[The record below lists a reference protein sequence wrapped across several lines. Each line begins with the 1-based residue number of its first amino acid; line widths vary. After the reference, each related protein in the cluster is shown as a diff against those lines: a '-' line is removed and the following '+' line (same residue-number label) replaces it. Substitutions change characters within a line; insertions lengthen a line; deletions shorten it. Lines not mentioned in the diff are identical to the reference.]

1 DHVAVIAVKNDGSTT
16 TGNQA
21 IPVPGG
27 FSNFTL
33 APARMHT
40 SSPGGPMW
48 FVETP
53 GSSSGDPGSP
63 GSQITLVRM
72 DNPFASAPTFTF
84 TNLTVNPCL
93 SEPMPLGGR
102 TGLGTR
108 MYHTALRTVGGV
120 THLLAEH
127 SPGFN
132 DGAGTH
138 AKVQWY
144 DIDVTNPSSVALL
157 QQGKID
163 PGAGIDTYFPDA
175 AIAADG
181 SIGLNFS
188 QSVPFGSTLPR
199 PGIMDMYVTGR
210 RPGDP
215 TGTMRAPLVAVLG
228 AAPLNAF

>member
-1 DHVAVIAVKNDGSTT
+1 
-16 TGNQA
+16 
-21 IPVPGG
+21 
-27 FSNFTL
+27 
-33 APARMHT
+33 
-40 SSPGGPMW
+40 
-48 FVETP
+48 
-53 GSSSGDPGSP
+53 
-63 GSQITLVRM
+63 VRM

-84 TNLTVNPCL
+84 TNLNVNPFL

-163 PGAGIDTYFPDA
+163 PGAGIDAYFPDA
-175 AIAADG
+175 DIAADG

-215 TGTMRAPLVAVLG
+215 TGTMRTPLVAVLG
-228 AAPLNAF
+228 GAPPNPLRRARAPRLTTLDPAANTLRAAHGDSAHAHPPHPAACVQASQ